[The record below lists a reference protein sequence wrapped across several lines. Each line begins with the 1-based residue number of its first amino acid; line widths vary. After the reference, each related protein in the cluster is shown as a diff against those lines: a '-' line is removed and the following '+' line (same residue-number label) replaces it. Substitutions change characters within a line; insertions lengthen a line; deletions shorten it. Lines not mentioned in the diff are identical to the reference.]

1 MNDGKAATVRATE
14 NGNGKNGYQKMSDGI
29 TSFPFCVAHFPV
41 AVFFRCVLA
50 ITLILYFPGDY
61 LGGGSSSGEKR
72 KSPSCVRDIAPVRT
86 GGRSPPPEAG
96 NLSQTVPQ

>member
-1 MNDGKAATVRATE
+1 MTDGKAATVRATE
-14 NGNGKNGYQKMSDGI
+14 KGNGENGYQKMSE
-29 TSFPFCVAHFPV
+29 FPILRCPFSGRR
-41 AVFFRCVLA
+41 FFRCVLA
-50 ITLILYFPGDY
+50 FTLILYFPGDY